1 MSAEGAAHFGELNT
15 LLSEVG
21 LKQLD
26 PSQEDR
32 FGLYLELLLKWN
44 ERMNLTAVRDR
55 GEILRR
61 HFVECI
67 GCAQALPAGIGEL
80 LDFGSGAG
88 FPGIPIAICRPEIA
102 VTLAE
107 SQAKKAAFLNEVVR
121 TLDLKASVFA
131 GRAESI
137 VRSFDCVTLRAVDR
151 MDDAIRSAV
160 ALLNQNGRLAV
171 MTTQSAH
178 AGVTSAAGEAM
189 HWQEPFPIPGSD
201 QKILLLGSKRT
212 QHWRP

>member
-32 FGLYLELLLKWN
+32 FGRYLELLVKWN

-55 GEILRR
+55 GEIMRR
-61 HFVECI
+61 PFVECI
-67 GCAQALPAGIGEL
+67 GCAQVLPAGIGEL

-102 VTLAE
+102 VALAE

-137 VRSFDCVTLRAVDR
+137 TRSFD
-151 MDDAIRSAV
+151 
-160 ALLNQNGRLAV
+160 
-171 MTTQSAH
+171 
-178 AGVTSAAGEAM
+178 
-189 HWQEPFPIPGSD
+189 
-201 QKILLLGSKRT
+201 
-212 QHWRP
+212 

>member
-1 MSAEGAAHFGELNT
+1 MNAQGEAHLGELNN
-15 LLSEVG
+15 LLSEFG

-26 PSQEDR
+26 PSQEAC
-32 FGLYLELLLKWN
+32 FGVYLELLVRWN

-88 FPGIPIAICRPEIA
+88 FPGIPIAICRPDIA
-102 VTLAE
+102 VMLTE

-121 TLDLKASVFA
+121 TLELKASVFG
-131 GRAESI
+131 GRAESMS
-137 VRSFDCVTLRAVDR
+137 RSFDCVTLRAVDR
-151 MDDAIRSAV
+151 MSAAVESAV
-160 ALLNQNGRLAV
+160 GLLNPDGWLAV
-171 MTTQSAH
+171 MTTRVAC
-178 AGVTSAAGEAM
+178 AGVMSAAGESICWRQPVEM
-189 HWQEPFPIPGSD
+189 PGSE
-201 QKILLLGSKRT
+201 QQVLLLGSRAE
-212 QHWRP
+212 RS